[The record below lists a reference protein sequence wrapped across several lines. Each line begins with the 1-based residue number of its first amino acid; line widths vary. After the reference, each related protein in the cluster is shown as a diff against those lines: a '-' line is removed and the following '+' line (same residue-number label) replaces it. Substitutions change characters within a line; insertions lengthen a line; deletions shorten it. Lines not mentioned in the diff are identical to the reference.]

1 MGASYSKEV
10 SPHQWHF
17 VRDSKA
23 DRTIENFRVKKMEG
37 FQYALVGGHW
47 NGEAG
52 DGLIRSVVF
61 YVNSVGNIFNS
72 LWLILN

>member
-1 MGASYSKEV
+1 MLYTG
-10 SPHQWHF
+10 
-17 VRDSKA
+17 VRFSA
-23 DRTIENFRVKKMEG
+23 DG
-37 FQYALVGGHW
+37 QGALVGGHW